1 MFYIFHGDDEHSKRE
16 YLSQLQEKLG
26 DMALV
31 ELNTTRFDGRS
42 LSFSALQHACESV
55 PFLSDRRLVI
65 VDDLL
70 LNKPEYLDELVLY
83 VEKLP
88 ATTRLV
94 FWESRLLKK
103 KHPLILLA
111 QQSDQGYVK
120 LFKRLEVRELPQWIQ
135 HRISERGG
143 RISSRA
149 AHMLAINVGNDLALL
164 DNEIEKLVL
173 YKGAEQI
180 EVDDISLLCP
190 FVAEASIFDL
200 VDALGS
206 RHRRTAAELLQSKI
220 ADGTDPG
227 RLFYMITRQYRLL
240 IQAKELAVSDS
251 RPDEISRVLNI
262 PAFVASKLIQQSQ
275 NYSLEQLEQIYAHLL
290 DMDVGVKTGK
300 TDLPTALN
308 LLVAGLVT

>member
-26 DMALV
+26 DMALL

-42 LSFSALQHACESV
+42 LSFSALQHTCESV
-55 PFLSDRRLVI
+55 PFLTDRRLVI
-65 VDDLL
+65 VNDLL
-70 LNKPEYLDELVLY
+70 LNKPEYLDELVQY
-83 VEKLP
+83 VEGLP

-94 FWESRLLKK
+94 FWESRQIKK
-103 KHPLILLA
+103 DHPLILLA
-111 QQSDQGYVK
+111 QETKLGYVK
-120 LFKRLEVRELPQWIQ
+120 LFKRLDARELPQWVQ
-135 HRISERGG
+135 HRVNERGG
-143 RISSRA
+143 QISSRA

-173 YKGAEQI
+173 YKGAEQ
-180 EVDDISLLCP
+180 VDVEDVALLCP
-190 FVAEASIFDL
+190 FIAETNIFDL

-220 ADGTDPG
+220 VDGTDPG
-227 RLFYMITRQYRLL
+227 RLFYMITRQYRLI
-240 IQAKELAVSDS
+240 IQAKELAESGS
-251 RPDEISRVLNI
+251 RPDEISRVLKI
-262 PAFVASKLIQQSQ
+262 HAFVARKLYQQSQ
-275 NYSLEQLEQIYAHLL
+275 NYSLEQLEQIYAYLL
-290 DMDVGVKTGK
+290 DMDVGIKTGK

>member
-103 KHPLILLA
+103 NHPLILLA